1 MDMLNAVRRQCS
13 FKKLAVFLSGAI
25 VILIAVSYSSAQSVK
40 VGRTVGGS
48 GFHIPSYVAIDKG
61 FLKAEGLDANF
72 IAATAGVLVR
82 ATIAKEI
89 EFTPIPGGGSEAML
103 KGAPLVFFVGES
115 LVSQWT
121 LTTTPD
127 IKRVEDLRGKT
138 LGLGRPGSADYSEM
152 VVTLGKHFNMQ
163 PGKDYKVI
171 SFTGEPDRVAALIQG
186 SIQGGILSFPHAAR
200 AEKEGMKIL
209 MRTGDYIPRLGGT
222 FLTHKDFLKEKR
234 DVVKRFTRGMIK
246 ATDYI
251 KANKKGSL
259 EVIQKYFEIKDAKI
273 VESIYNQVYDKY
285 SPEMPPE
292 LIKDLF
298 ESRTTPELGW
308 PQGKPLPDLDQFVDR
323 SIVNE
328 VLKEMGRKPG
338 ENNEVALEAFC
349 RLRAPAGEVGF
360 QLLNGEG
367 EDHGKRHEDGDADED
382 DIHFVIRRRR
392 RDHIAQALARSEE
405 LTDDYSEYR
414 SADG

>member
-1 MDMLNAVRRQCS
+1 MDMLNAGHRPYPI
-13 FKKLAVFLSGAI
+13 KELAVFLSLAI
-25 VILIAVSYSSAQSVK
+25 FILLASSYSSAQSVK

-152 VVTLGKHFNMQ
+152 VITLGKHFNMQ

-251 KANKKGSL
+251 KANKKGTM
-259 EVIQKYFEIKDAKI
+259 EVIEKYFEIKDAKI

-308 PQGKPLPDLDQFVDR
+308 PQGKPLPDLNQFVDR

-338 ENNEVALEAFC
+338 
-349 RLRAPAGEVGF
+349 
-360 QLLNGEG
+360 
-367 EDHGKRHEDGDADED
+367 GK
-382 DIHFVIRRRR
+382 
-392 RDHIAQALARSEE
+392 
-405 LTDDYSEYR
+405 
-414 SADG
+414 

>member
-1 MDMLNAVRRQCS
+1 MEMFNASRRQYS
-13 FKKLAVFLSGAI
+13 FKKLTVFLSVAM
-25 VILIAVSYSSAQSVK
+25 VILIASSYSSAQSVK

-209 MRTGDYIPRLGGT
+209 IRTGDYIPRLGGT

-234 DVVKRFTRGMIK
+234 DVAKRFTRGMIK

-251 KANKKGSL
+251 KANKKGAM

-338 ENNEVALEAFC
+338 
-349 RLRAPAGEVGF
+349 G
-360 QLLNGEG
+360 
-367 EDHGKRHEDGDADED
+367 
-382 DIHFVIRRRR
+382 
-392 RDHIAQALARSEE
+392 
-405 LTDDYSEYR
+405 T
-414 SADG
+414 

>member
-1 MDMLNAVRRQCS
+1 MWNRVNHKLVRCGRM
-13 FKKLAVFLSGAI
+13 LAVCLTA
-25 VILIAVSYSSAQSVK
+25 AVSLLAGSIVSAQSIK

-115 LVSQWT
+115 LVSQRT

-127 IKRVEDLRGKT
+127 IKRVEDLKGKT

-152 VVTLGKHFNMQ
+152 VITLGKHFNMQ

-171 SFTGEPDRVAALIQG
+171 SFTAEPDRVAALIQG

-209 MRTGDYIPRLGGT
+209 LRTGDYIPRLGGT

-234 DVVKRFTRGMIK
+234 DVAKRFARGMIK

-251 KANKKGSL
+251 KANKKGTM

-298 ESRTTPELGW
+298 ESRTTPELSW
-308 PQGKPLPDLDQFVDR
+308 PQGKPLPDLEQFVDR

-338 ENNEVALEAFC
+338 A
-349 RLRAPAGEVGF
+349 
-360 QLLNGEG
+360 
-367 EDHGKRHEDGDADED
+367 K
-382 DIHFVIRRRR
+382 
-392 RDHIAQALARSEE
+392 
-405 LTDDYSEYR
+405 
-414 SADG
+414 

>member
-1 MDMLNAVRRQCS
+1 MDMLNVGRRQYC
-13 FKKLAVFLSGAI
+13 FKTPAKILSVAI
-25 VILIAVSYSSAQSVK
+25 IILIASSYSSAQSVK

-251 KANKKGSL
+251 KANKKGSM
-259 EVIQKYFEIKDAKI
+259 EVIEKYFEIKDAKI

-285 SPEMPPE
+285 SPEMPPN

-338 ENNEVALEAFC
+338 
-349 RLRAPAGEVGF
+349 
-360 QLLNGEG
+360 
-367 EDHGKRHEDGDADED
+367 GK
-382 DIHFVIRRRR
+382 
-392 RDHIAQALARSEE
+392 
-405 LTDDYSEYR
+405 
-414 SADG
+414 

>member
-1 MDMLNAVRRQCS
+1 MKKITLRLRRS
-13 FKKLAVFLSGAI
+13 RYRVLFSALLIVLAAPSSRSDVF
-25 VILIAVSYSSAQSVK
+25 AQSVK

-61 FLKAEGLDANF
+61 FLKTEGLDANF

-103 KGAPLVFFVGES
+103 KGAPLVFFIGES

-127 IKRVEDLRGKT
+127 IKRVEDLKGKT

-152 VVTLGKHFNMQ
+152 VITLGKHFNMQ

-171 SFTGEPDRVAALIQG
+171 SFTAEPDRIAALIQG

-234 DVVKRFTRGMIK
+234 DVAKRFVRGMIK

-251 KANKKGSL
+251 KANKIGTI
-259 EVIQKYFEIKDAKI
+259 EVIQKYFEIKDGSI
-273 VESIYNQVYDKY
+273 LESIYNQVYDKY
-285 SPEMPPE
+285 SPEMPPN

-308 PQGKPLPDLDQFVDR
+308 PQGKPLPDLNQFVDR

-328 VLKEMGRKPG
+328 VLKEMGRTPG
-338 ENNEVALEAFC
+338 A
-349 RLRAPAGEVGF
+349 
-360 QLLNGEG
+360 
-367 EDHGKRHEDGDADED
+367 K
-382 DIHFVIRRRR
+382 
-392 RDHIAQALARSEE
+392 
-405 LTDDYSEYR
+405 
-414 SADG
+414 

>member
-1 MDMLNAVRRQCS
+1 MDRFNASRRQYC
-13 FKKLAVFLSGAI
+13 FKKQAVFLSVTI
-25 VILIAVSYSSAQSVK
+25 IILIAGSYASAQSVK

-251 KANKKGSL
+251 KANKKGTT
-259 EVIQKYFEIKDAKI
+259 EVIEKYFEIKDAKI

-285 SPEMPPE
+285 SPEMPPN

-338 ENNEVALEAFC
+338 
-349 RLRAPAGEVGF
+349 
-360 QLLNGEG
+360 
-367 EDHGKRHEDGDADED
+367 GK
-382 DIHFVIRRRR
+382 
-392 RDHIAQALARSEE
+392 
-405 LTDDYSEYR
+405 
-414 SADG
+414 

>member
-1 MDMLNAVRRQCS
+1 METLNTIRSASARRSLALSIGLAMLVVAGQA
-13 FKKLAVFLSGAI
+13 F
-25 VILIAVSYSSAQSVK
+25 AQSVK

-152 VVTLGKHFNMQ
+152 VITLGKHFNMQ

-234 DVVKRFTRGMIK
+234 DVAKRFTRGMIK

-251 KANKKGSL
+251 KANKKGAM

-273 VESIYNQVYDKY
+273 VENIYNQVYDKY
-285 SPEMPPE
+285 SPEMPPD

-308 PQGKPLPDLDQFVDR
+308 PQGKPLPDLNQFVDR

-328 VLKEMGRKPG
+328 VLKEMGRTPG
-338 ENNEVALEAFC
+338 
-349 RLRAPAGEVGF
+349 
-360 QLLNGEG
+360 
-367 EDHGKRHEDGDADED
+367 GK
-382 DIHFVIRRRR
+382 
-392 RDHIAQALARSEE
+392 
-405 LTDDYSEYR
+405 
-414 SADG
+414 

>member
-1 MDMLNAVRRQCS
+1 METLNIIRRAYACRSLVVALSATVVMLVAAGQA
-13 FKKLAVFLSGAI
+13 F
-25 VILIAVSYSSAQSVK
+25 AQPIK

-89 EFTPIPGGGSEAML
+89 EFSPIPGGGSEAML

-115 LVSQWT
+115 LISQWT

-127 IKRVEDLRGKT
+127 MKRVEDLRGKT
-138 LGLGRPGSADYSEM
+138 LGLGRPGSADYSEI
-152 VVTLGKHFNMQ
+152 VITLGKHFNMQ

-171 SFTGEPDRVAALIQG
+171 SFAGEPDRIAALIKG
-186 SIQGGILSFPHAAR
+186 AIQGGVLSFPHAAR

-222 FLTHKDFLKEKR
+222 FLTHKDYLKEKR

-251 KANKKGSL
+251 KSNKKGTM
-259 EVIQKYFEIKDAKI
+259 EVIQKYFEIPDAKV
-273 VESIYNQVYDKY
+273 VENIYNQVYDKY
-285 SPEMPPE
+285 SPEMPPD
-292 LIKDLF
+292 LIRDLF
-298 ESRTTPELGW
+298 ESRTTPEMGW

-338 ENNEVALEAFC
+338 
-349 RLRAPAGEVGF
+349 
-360 QLLNGEG
+360 
-367 EDHGKRHEDGDADED
+367 GK
-382 DIHFVIRRRR
+382 
-392 RDHIAQALARSEE
+392 
-405 LTDDYSEYR
+405 
-414 SADG
+414 

>member
-1 MDMLNAVRRQCS
+1 MDMLNGGRTQYC
-13 FKKLAVFLSGAI
+13 FKTPAKILSVAI
-25 VILIAVSYSSAQSVK
+25 IILIASSYSSAQSVK

-127 IKRVEDLRGKT
+127 IRRVEDLRGKT

-209 MRTGDYIPRLGGT
+209 IRTGDYIPRLGGT
-222 FLTHKDFLKEKR
+222 FLAHKDFLKEKR
-234 DVVKRFTRGMIK
+234 DVAKRFTRGMIK

-251 KANKKGSL
+251 KANKKGTM
-259 EVIQKYFEIKDAKI
+259 EVIEKYFEIKDAKI
-273 VESIYNQVYDKY
+273 VESIYNQVFDKY
-285 SPEMPPE
+285 SPEMPPD

-308 PQGKPLPDLDQFVDR
+308 PPGKPLPDLNQFVDR

-338 ENNEVALEAFC
+338 
-349 RLRAPAGEVGF
+349 
-360 QLLNGEG
+360 
-367 EDHGKRHEDGDADED
+367 GK
-382 DIHFVIRRRR
+382 
-392 RDHIAQALARSEE
+392 
-405 LTDDYSEYR
+405 
-414 SADG
+414 

>member
-1 MDMLNAVRRQCS
+1 MDMLNGSRRQYC
-13 FKKLAVFLSGAI
+13 FKKPAIILLVAV
-25 VILIAVSYSSAQSVK
+25 VILIASSYSSAQSVK

-121 LTTTPD
+121 LTTTSD
-127 IKRVEDLRGKT
+127 IKRVEDLKGKT

-152 VVTLGKHFNMQ
+152 VVTLSKHFNMQ

-209 MRTGDYIPRLGGT
+209 IRTGDYIPRLGGT

-234 DVVKRFTRGMIK
+234 DVAKRFTRGMIK

-251 KANKKGSL
+251 KANKKGSM
-259 EVIQKYFEIKDAKI
+259 EVIEKYFEIKDAKI

-323 SIVNE
+323 SIINE

-338 ENNEVALEAFC
+338 
-349 RLRAPAGEVGF
+349 
-360 QLLNGEG
+360 
-367 EDHGKRHEDGDADED
+367 GK
-382 DIHFVIRRRR
+382 
-392 RDHIAQALARSEE
+392 
-405 LTDDYSEYR
+405 
-414 SADG
+414 

>member
-1 MDMLNAVRRQCS
+1 MDMLNASRRQYS
-13 FKKLAVFLSGAI
+13 FKKLAVFLSVAM
-25 VILIAVSYSSAQSVK
+25 VILIASSYSSAQSVK

-127 IKRVEDLRGKT
+127 IRRVEDLRGKT

-209 MRTGDYIPRLGGT
+209 IRTGDYIPRLGGT
-222 FLTHKDFLKEKR
+222 FLAHKDFLKEKR
-234 DVVKRFTRGMIK
+234 DVAKRFTRGMIK

-251 KANKKGSL
+251 KANKKGTM
-259 EVIQKYFEIKDAKI
+259 EVIEKYFEIKDAKI
-273 VESIYNQVYDKY
+273 VESIYNQVFDKY
-285 SPEMPPE
+285 SPEMPPD

-308 PQGKPLPDLDQFVDR
+308 PPGKPLPDLDQFVDR

-338 ENNEVALEAFC
+338 
-349 RLRAPAGEVGF
+349 
-360 QLLNGEG
+360 
-367 EDHGKRHEDGDADED
+367 GK
-382 DIHFVIRRRR
+382 
-392 RDHIAQALARSEE
+392 
-405 LTDDYSEYR
+405 
-414 SADG
+414 

>member
-1 MDMLNAVRRQCS
+1 MKPRTVPMKQSGS
-13 FKKLAVFLSGAI
+13 FKLAM
-25 VILIAVSYSSAQSVK
+25 ILTTAVATLLTGSALFAQSVK

-103 KGAPLVFFVGES
+103 KGAPLVFFLGES
-115 LVSQWT
+115 LISQWT

-127 IKRVEDLRGKT
+127 MKRVEDLKGKT
-138 LGLGRPGSADYSEM
+138 LGLGRPGSADYSEI
-152 VVTLGKHFNMQ
+152 VVTLAKHFNMQ

-171 SFTGEPDRVAALIQG
+171 AFTGEPDRIAALIQG
-186 SIQGGILSFPHAAR
+186 SIQGGVLSFPHAAR

-222 FLTHKDFLKEKR
+222 FLAHRDFIKEKR
-234 DVVKRFTRGMIK
+234 DVVKKFTRGMIR
-246 ATDYI
+246 TIDYI
-251 KANKKGSL
+251 KSDKKGTM
-259 EVIQKYFEIKDAKI
+259 EVIQKYFEIKDAKV
-273 VESIYNQVYDKY
+273 VENIYNQVYDKY

-308 PQGKPLPDLDQFVDR
+308 PQGKPLPDLNQFVDR
-323 SIVNE
+323 SIVTE

-338 ENNEVALEAFC
+338 
-349 RLRAPAGEVGF
+349 
-360 QLLNGEG
+360 
-367 EDHGKRHEDGDADED
+367 GK
-382 DIHFVIRRRR
+382 
-392 RDHIAQALARSEE
+392 
-405 LTDDYSEYR
+405 
-414 SADG
+414 

>member
-1 MDMLNAVRRQCS
+1 MDMLNAGRRQHS
-13 FKKLAVFLSGAI
+13 FKKLAVFLSVAI
-25 VILIAVSYSSAQSVK
+25 IILIASGYSSAQSVK

-152 VVTLGKHFNMQ
+152 VITLGKHFNMQ

-186 SIQGGILSFPHAAR
+186 SIQGGILSFPDAPR

-234 DVVKRFTRGMIK
+234 DVVKRFTRGMVK

-251 KANKKGSL
+251 KANKKGTI
-259 EVIQKYFEIKDAKI
+259 EVIEKYFEIKDTKI
-273 VESIYNQVYDKY
+273 VESIYNQVFDKY

-292 LIKDLF
+292 SD
-298 ESRTTPELGW
+298 
-308 PQGKPLPDLDQFVDR
+308 
-323 SIVNE
+323 
-328 VLKEMGRKPG
+328 
-338 ENNEVALEAFC
+338 
-349 RLRAPAGEVGF
+349 
-360 QLLNGEG
+360 
-367 EDHGKRHEDGDADED
+367 
-382 DIHFVIRRRR
+382 
-392 RDHIAQALARSEE
+392 
-405 LTDDYSEYR
+405 
-414 SADG
+414 

>member
-1 MDMLNAVRRQCS
+1 MQTLYAIRRLHFCRS
-13 FKKLAVFLSGAI
+13 LAVALSLTGVMLVTAGQ
-25 VILIAVSYSSAQSVK
+25 AFAQPVK
-40 VGRTVGGS
+40 IGRTTGGS

-72 IAATAGVLVR
+72 IASTAGVLVR

-89 EFTPIPGGGSEAML
+89 EFSPIPGGGSEAML

-115 LVSQWT
+115 LISQWT

-138 LGLGRPGSADYSEM
+138 LGLGRPGSADYSEI
-152 VVTLGKHFNMQ
+152 VVTLGKHFKMQ

-171 SFTGEPDRVAALIQG
+171 SFTGEPDRIAALIRG
-186 SIQGGILSFPHAAR
+186 SIQGGVLSFPHAAR

-222 FLTHKDFLKEKR
+222 FLTHKDYLKEKR
-234 DVVKRFTRGMIK
+234 DVVKRFTRGIIK
-246 ATDYI
+246 AEDYI
-251 KANKKGSL
+251 RTNKKGTM
-259 EVIQKYFEIKDAKI
+259 EVIQKYFEIPDAKV
-273 VESIYNQVYDKY
+273 VENIYNQVYDKF
-285 SPEMPPE
+285 SPEMPPD
-292 LIKDLF
+292 LIRDLF

-308 PQGKPLPDLDQFVDR
+308 PQGKPLPDLEQFVDR

-338 ENNEVALEAFC
+338 
-349 RLRAPAGEVGF
+349 
-360 QLLNGEG
+360 
-367 EDHGKRHEDGDADED
+367 GK
-382 DIHFVIRRRR
+382 
-392 RDHIAQALARSEE
+392 
-405 LTDDYSEYR
+405 
-414 SADG
+414 

>member
-1 MDMLNAVRRQCS
+1 MQTLNAIRRLHSCRS
-13 FKKLAVFLSGAI
+13 LAVALSLTG
-25 VILIAVSYSSAQSVK
+25 VILVTAGQAFAQPVK
-40 VGRTVGGS
+40 IGRTTGGS

-72 IAATAGVLVR
+72 IASTAGVLVR

-89 EFTPIPGGGSEAML
+89 EFSPIPGGGSEAML

-115 LVSQWT
+115 LISQWT

-138 LGLGRPGSADYSEM
+138 LGLGRPGSADYSEI
-152 VVTLGKHFNMQ
+152 VVTLGKHFKMQ

-171 SFTGEPDRVAALIQG
+171 SFTGEPDRIAALIRG
-186 SIQGGILSFPHAAR
+186 SIQGGVLSFPHAAR

-222 FLTHKDFLKEKR
+222 FLTHKDYLKEKR
-234 DVVKRFTRGMIK
+234 DVVKRFTRGIIK
-246 ATDYI
+246 AEDYI
-251 KANKKGSL
+251 RTNKKGTM
-259 EVIQKYFEIKDAKI
+259 EVIQKYFEIPDAKV
-273 VESIYNQVYDKY
+273 VENIYNQVYDKY
-285 SPEMPPE
+285 SPEMPPD
-292 LIKDLF
+292 LIRDLF

-338 ENNEVALEAFC
+338 
-349 RLRAPAGEVGF
+349 
-360 QLLNGEG
+360 
-367 EDHGKRHEDGDADED
+367 GK
-382 DIHFVIRRRR
+382 
-392 RDHIAQALARSEE
+392 
-405 LTDDYSEYR
+405 
-414 SADG
+414 

>member
-1 MDMLNAVRRQCS
+1 MFHITGDKIWRKIQVGLAA
-13 FKKLAVFLSGAI
+13 LAVIVLSMSGS
-25 VILIAVSYSSAQSVK
+25 VVLAQSVK

-152 VVTLGKHFNMQ
+152 VITLGKHFNMQ

-234 DVVKRFTRGMIK
+234 DVAKRFTRGMIK

-251 KANKKGSL
+251 KANKKGAM
-259 EVIQKYFEIKDAKI
+259 EVIEKYFEIKDAKI
-273 VESIYNQVYDKY
+273 VESIYNQVFDKY
-285 SPEMPPE
+285 SPEMPPN

-308 PQGKPLPDLDQFVDR
+308 PQGKPLPDLNQFVDR

-328 VLKEMGRKPG
+328 VLKEMGRTPG
-338 ENNEVALEAFC
+338 
-349 RLRAPAGEVGF
+349 
-360 QLLNGEG
+360 
-367 EDHGKRHEDGDADED
+367 GK
-382 DIHFVIRRRR
+382 
-392 RDHIAQALARSEE
+392 
-405 LTDDYSEYR
+405 
-414 SADG
+414 

>member
-1 MDMLNAVRRQCS
+1 MNLLNNARRRGTVFMLVAFFVLMS
-13 FKKLAVFLSGAI
+13 
-25 VILIAVSYSSAQSVK
+25 VILIPATPSFAQSVK

-61 FLKAEGLDANF
+61 LLKAEGLDANF

-115 LVSQWT
+115 LISQWT

-127 IKRVEDLRGKT
+127 IKRVEDLKGKT
-138 LGLGRPGSADYSEM
+138 LGLGRPGSADYSEI
-152 VVTLGKHFNMQ
+152 VVTLGKHFKMQ

-171 SFTGEPDRVAALIQG
+171 SFTGEPDRIAALIRG
-186 SIQGGILSFPHAAR
+186 SIQGGVLSFPHAAR

-222 FLTHKDFLKEKR
+222 FLAHKDFIKEKR
-234 DVVKRFTRGMIK
+234 DVVKRFTRGIIK

-251 KANKKGSL
+251 KANKQGTL
-259 EVIQKYFEIKDAKI
+259 EVIQKYFEINDPKV
-273 VESIYNQVYDKY
+273 VESIYSQVYDKY
-285 SPEMPPE
+285 SPEMPPD

-308 PQGKPLPDLDQFVDR
+308 PQGKPLPDLDQFIDR
-323 SIVNE
+323 TIVTE
-328 VLKEMGRKPG
+328 VLKEMGRKP
-338 ENNEVALEAFC
+338 
-349 RLRAPAGEVGF
+349 AG
-360 QLLNGEG
+360 
-367 EDHGKRHEDGDADED
+367 K
-382 DIHFVIRRRR
+382 
-392 RDHIAQALARSEE
+392 
-405 LTDDYSEYR
+405 
-414 SADG
+414 

>member
-1 MDMLNAVRRQCS
+1 MDLLNNRCTRGTAFRPVAFFLVVTLILMCATPS
-13 FKKLAVFLSGAI
+13 F
-25 VILIAVSYSSAQSVK
+25 AQSVK

-61 FLKAEGLDANF
+61 LFKAEGLDANF

-115 LVSQWT
+115 LISQWT

-138 LGLGRPGSADYSEM
+138 LGLGRPGSADYSEI

-171 SFTGEPDRVAALIQG
+171 SFTGEPDRIAALIRG
-186 SIQGGILSFPHAAR
+186 SIQGGVLSFPHAAR

-222 FLTHKDFLKEKR
+222 FLTHKDFIKEKR
-234 DVVKRFTRGMIK
+234 EVVKRFTRGIIK

-251 KANKKGSL
+251 KANKKGTL
-259 EVIQKYFEIKDAKI
+259 EVIQKYFEINDPKV
-273 VESIYNQVYDKY
+273 VESIYSQVYDKY
-285 SPEMPPE
+285 SPEMPPD

-323 SIVNE
+323 TIVSE
-328 VLKEMGRKPG
+328 VMKEIGRKP
-338 ENNEVALEAFC
+338 
-349 RLRAPAGEVGF
+349 AG
-360 QLLNGEG
+360 
-367 EDHGKRHEDGDADED
+367 K
-382 DIHFVIRRRR
+382 
-392 RDHIAQALARSEE
+392 
-405 LTDDYSEYR
+405 
-414 SADG
+414 